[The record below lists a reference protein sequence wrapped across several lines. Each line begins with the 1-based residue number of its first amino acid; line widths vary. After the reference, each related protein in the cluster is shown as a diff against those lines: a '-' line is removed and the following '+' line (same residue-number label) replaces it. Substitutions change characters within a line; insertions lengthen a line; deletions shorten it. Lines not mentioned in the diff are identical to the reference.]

1 MKTTLATA
9 TLIISLLG
17 ARLTAAD
24 PTPSP
29 ASASVEQQFQQADIQ
44 LAIEQYKKLRMAAFD
59 LTLKL
64 QTETTQ
70 SDDQRKQLKI
80 LCEQL
85 QARAEDLRAITVKD
99 AAVAVANTR

>member
-1 MKTTLATA
+1 MKATIATA
-9 TLIISLLG
+9 ALIISLLG

-24 PTPSP
+24 ATPTTIP
-29 ASASVEQQFQQADIQ
+29 VEQQFQQADVQ

-59 LTLKL
+59 LALKL

-70 SDDQRKQLKI
+70 SDEQRKQLEV
-80 LCEQL
+80 LHGQL
-85 QARAEDLRAITVKD
+85 QDRAEELRAMTIKT

>member
-9 TLIISLLG
+9 TVILSLLG
-17 ARLTAAD
+17 SCLMAADAPTAA
-24 PTPSP
+24 
-29 ASASVEQQFQQADIQ
+29 ASVEQQFQQADVQ

-70 SDDQRKQLKI
+70 SEDQRKQLERTRDQ
-80 LCEQL
+80 LQVQAEQL
-85 QARAEDLRAITVKD
+85 RAETLKV
-99 AAVAVANTR
+99 AAVALAKTR